1 MFRPKK
7 NQFVFPSLPSERGDG
22 ESGSQRAHEKGS
34 IVPSYRAKGASMNAT
49 PAVSPSPSTV
59 AAIKEK
65 ARLLSIYSMMSTT
78 AAGSGHPTSC
88 MSAAELVAG
97 TFFYAMKFDAKNP
110 NSPDA
115 DRFVLS
121 KGHAAPLLYSALA
134 EAGVFPVSRV
144 MTLRE
149 FSSELEGHPT
159 PRIPG
164 VDAATGSLGQGLSVG
179 AGLAIGARM
188 DKSPT
193 RVYVLMGDG
202 EMAEGQVWEA
212 AGFAGHYKLDNLT
225 AIADV
230 NALGQ
235 SDPTMYEH
243 DMETYRRKFE
253 SEGWAAEVVDGH
265 DVAAILAALDRAK
278 ATRGRPQAII
288 ARTIKGHGFSQV
300 AGKLHW
306 HGKPLSKEQ
315 LAEALKE
322 MGPAP
327 VVPPDP
333 GKSYER
339 TSLPMPPDFPAAAA
353 PDYAAGASVAT
364 REAYGYALKRLA
376 AVNPHI
382 VAASGDVKNSTFSEI
397 FQNAYPD
404 HFFQAYIAE
413 QNLVSLG
420 VGLAA
425 RGKVP
430 FVDTF
435 ACFLSRAYD
444 NIRMA
449 AISRSNLNLCGSHCG
464 VSIGEDGPS
473 QMALEDIAMF
483 RAVHGSAVFYP
494 SDAMSAER
502 LTETM
507 ARRPGI
513 NYLRT
518 SRPKTPILYSKD
530 EKFPVPGF
538 KVVRQSAQDRVTVI
552 GAGITLHEAL
562 KAADQLKAQGTAIR
576 VIDLY
581 CVKPIDGKS
590 IADQIKAT
598 GGRLVTVEDHW
609 PEGGIGEAVLT
620 ALAQVGASPT
630 KFKMLAVSS
639 MPHSGKPD
647 ELVDAFGISARHIA
661 EAVSEL
667 T

>member
-1 MFRPKK
+1 MSATT
-7 NQFVFPSLPSERGDG
+7 QAAPS
-22 ESGSQRAHEKGS
+22 
-34 IVPSYRAKGASMNAT
+34 AS
-49 PAVSPSPSTV
+49 AVQT
-59 AAIKEK
+59 IKEK
-65 ARLLSIYSMMSTT
+65 ARRLSILSMMETT

-88 MSAAELVAG
+88 MSAAELMAG
-97 TFFYAMKFDAKNP
+97 IFFYAMKFDPKHP
-110 NSPDA
+110 NSPDG

-121 KGHAAPLLYSALA
+121 KGHAAPVLYAALA
-134 EAGVFPVSRV
+134 EAGVFPESRL
-144 MTLRE
+144 MTLRQ

-179 AGLAIGARM
+179 AGLAIGARL

-193 RVYVLMGDG
+193 RVYVLLGDG
-202 EMAEGQVWEA
+202 EMAEGQIWEA
-212 AGFAGHYKLDNLT
+212 AEFAGHYKLDNLT
-225 AIADV
+225 VIADV

-235 SDPTMYEH
+235 SEPTMYRH
-243 DMETYRRKFE
+243 DMEVYRQKFE
-253 SEGWAAEVVDGH
+253 AEGFAAEVIDGH
-265 DVAAILAALDRAK
+265 DVPAVLAALDRAK
-278 ATRGRPQAII
+278 ATKGRPQAIL
-288 ARTIKGHGFSQV
+288 ARTIKGHGFTEV
-300 AGKLHW
+300 AGKEGW
-306 HGKPLSKEQ
+306 HGKPFSKDE
-315 LAEALKE
+315 LARAEKE
-322 MGPAP
+322 LGGAIE
-327 VVPPDP
+327 VPPDP
-333 GKSYER
+333 GKSYAR
-339 TSLPMPPDFPAAAA
+339 ASLPKRPDFPAPAV
-353 PDYAAGASVAT
+353 PDYEAGKPVAT
-364 REAYGYALKRLA
+364 REAYGFALKRLG

-397 FQNAYPD
+397 FQKAFPD
-404 HFFQAYIAE
+404 RFFQGYIAE

-430 FVDTF
+430 FLDTF

-449 AISRSNLNLCGSHCG
+449 AISRANINLCGSHCG

-494 SDAMSAER
+494 CDAISTER
-502 LTETM
+502 LSETM
-507 ARRPGI
+507 ARRSGI

-518 SRPKTPILYSKD
+518 SRPKTAILYSKE

-538 KVVRQSAQDRVTVI
+538 KVPRKSAQDRVTVI
-552 GAGITLHEAL
+552 GAGITVHEAL
-562 KAADQLKAQGTAIR
+562 KAADELKSQGTAIR

-581 CVKPIDGKS
+581 CVKPLDGKALAAEVS
-590 IADQIKAT
+590 AT

-609 PEGGIGEAVLT
+609 AEGGIGEAVLS
-620 ALAQVGASPT
+620 ALAQAGATPA
-630 KFKMLAVSS
+630 KFRLLAVRE

-661 EAVSEL
+661 EAVREIVS
-667 T
+667 